1 MVHLEIVDL
10 PFLKMVMFHSYVS
23 LPEGIPGCMDQDN
36 QDISGWWLSPTP
48 LKNMKISW
56 DDDYSQ
62 YMETN
67 MFQTTNQLRIM
78 LAPW

>member
-36 QDISGWWLSPTP
+36 QDIYGWWLSPTP

-62 YMETN
+62 YMEK
-67 MFQTTNQLRIM
+67 
-78 LAPW
+78 

>member
-1 MVHLEIVDL
+1 MTNSLLLNMVHLEIVDL

-36 QDISGWWLSPTP
+36 QDIYGWWLSPTP

-62 YMETN
+62 YMEK
-67 MFQTTNQLRIM
+67 
-78 LAPW
+78 